1 MHKSKLNDIIRL
13 KALKP
18 AGSWRKMSQV
28 KIEETPITSVNQLVR
43 QMEAQ
48 LKQIEINQ
56 ERAQP
61 PKPAQRRRNQVTPED
76 AVFPLSIS
84 VTSEEEE
91 VAAMGTIDFIETNN
105 IEETIGSDSAD
116 EDWGDES
123 LIFQT
128 IEEEGEDEI
137 VVIDSMLTTD
147 PEEGREVIEA
157 KGGGAASSAPETEV
171 GRETKL
177 SPDSAESLT
186 EIINDLDEMGKFSVA
201 KIRTHGAS
209 CFYILIRN
217 ENGLQPRTIRNF
229 RVDYEAA
236 DAAEAAKK
244 EAEKQNI
251 KVTNLWAKEKRKWEV
266 RRERKW
272 KIVK

>member
-1 MHKSKLNDIIRL
+1 
-13 KALKP
+13 
-18 AGSWRKMSQV
+18 
-28 KIEETPITSVNQLVR
+28 
-43 QMEAQ
+43 
-48 LKQIEINQ
+48 
-56 ERAQP
+56 
-61 PKPAQRRRNQVTPED
+61 
-76 AVFPLSIS
+76 
-84 VTSEEEE
+84 
-91 VAAMGTIDFIETNN
+91 MGTIDFIETNN

-147 PEEGREVIEA
+147 PEEGKEVIEA

-236 DAAEAAKK
+236 DAAEAARKETGK
-244 EAEKQNI
+244 QEAEKQNI
-251 KVTNLWAKEKRKWEV
+251 KVTNL
-266 RRERKW
+266 
-272 KIVK
+272 